1 MKQYQHNQKIKN
13 SYYTPDKKYNMVR
26 IARKKNVRRAK
37 KPARK
42 SPAKVS
48 KPLRKAVKAVIRGQ
62 AETKHAAFYESFANG
77 SVVPPVVPNGLFS
90 NRGYASQN
98 SIITSNVTD
107 IHQLIPYVLEG
118 TDDWQ
123 RIGKRISVQSLVMHG
138 QVRVAL
144 PILNPSNPAASP
156 LTNIQ
161 VVVYI
166 LQHRTLKSYDSL
178 RSLNDFTQLLE
189 VDEGK
194 AVAFRGMTGDD
205 KLPVQ
210 SDTYVLH
217 HKKKIN
223 LKWAG
228 YAPNS
233 ADTAPVNT
241 FSVANSHVWKADYS
255 INLTKY
261 CPKVLMYPD
270 ANPGVSPTT
279 YNAPTNSSLFM
290 AIAFINDASPAQ
302 AEGTISYTGL
312 EQYYYSRLAYKDM

>member
-1 MKQYQHNQKIKN
+1 MMRR
-13 SYYTPDKKYNMVR
+13 P
-26 IARKKNVRRAK
+26 RRAK
-37 KPARK
+37 KTGRK
-42 SPAKVS
+42 SPGKSLTRTQKVE
-48 KPLRKAVKAVIRGQ
+48 VKRLVKGQ
-62 AETKHAAFYESFANG
+62 AETKHAAFYETFNPGTA
-77 SVVPPVVPNGLFS
+77 VPPVQATGLFNS
-90 NRGYASQN
+90 RGYASQN

-107 IHQLIPYVLEG
+107 IHQLIPYIPEG

-123 RIGKRISVQSLVMHG
+123 RIGKRISVSSLVLQG

-144 PILNPSNPAASP
+144 PILNPPNPAVSP

-161 VVVYI
+161 VVLYV
-166 LQHRTLKSYDSL
+166 LQHRNLKSYDSL
-178 RSLNDFTQLLE
+178 RALNDFTQLLE

-194 AVAFRGMTGDD
+194 AVAFRGQTGDD

-210 SDTYVLH
+210 NDTYILH
-217 HKKKIN
+217 HKRKIN

-233 ADTAPVNT
+233 GDTAPVTT

-270 ANPGVSPTT
+270 ANVGSSPNT

-290 AIAFINDASPAQ
+290 AMAFINDASPAQ
-302 AEGTISYTGL
+302 AEGTISATGL
-312 EQYYYSRLAYKDM
+312 EQYYYTRLAYKDL